1 MWISDNAGYIF
12 LLLAVLIV
20 GWMSIFYIRMN
31 IVKKDEPPLSI
42 MDTDRVERPV
52 RKAGSAKVD
61 ENAITKKRML

>member
-31 IVKKDEPPLSI
+31 IVKKDEPPLSR
-42 MDTDRVERPV
+42 MDTDRVERAV